1 MPEISVYCPACGH
14 PVNEAS
20 DPPRANDG
28 TDKLLAA
35 FAYVA
40 VVPAI
45 AFLLVPAI
53 RIRSFVRFHAW
64 QALMFVAASCVLAM
78 IVRLLFLIFSVL
90 PFGGFL
96 FAWLLVGVG
105 GIAVVIMWAALL
117 AKAALGDRY
126 ELPFLGPWA
135 TRLSQ

>member
-1 MPEISVYCPACGH
+1 MPEISVYCPACGY

-20 DPPRANDG
+20 DPFRATDG

-78 IVRLLFLIFSVL
+78 IVRLLFLFFSVL